1 MKIRSRIAGNLPWLG
16 AKFSLLLA
24 IPFLLGP
31 TAMRPLSRVGAL
43 LAFHN
48 PSQLTTAPLGQA
60 FYVGFSS
67 GAIVL
72 VDSNGTSTPFG
83 SVISAEGM
91 AVDSSGNLLVAD
103 DSDNVV
109 YKFTPNGTRTIFAS
123 GFSGPSDVAIDSTG
137 KVYV

>member
-1 MKIRSRIAGNLPWLG
+1 MKIRSRTAGNLSWLG
-16 AKFSLLLA
+16 AKFSLVLA

-31 TAMRPLSRVGAL
+31 TSMRPLSRVGAL

-60 FYVGFSS
+60 FYVGF
-67 GAIVL
+67 GNGQIVV

-83 SVISAEGM
+83 NVTSSEGM

-103 DSDNVV
+103 SSDNVV
-109 YKFTPNGTRTIFAS
+109 Y
-123 GFSGPSDVAIDSTG
+123 
-137 KVYV
+137 